1 MPTTHPDDLALE
13 HRRNTER
20 ARAADIIA
28 TAIAAESAGDTE
40 QADMLRQEASVAIR
54 RADDFD
60 TQLRAAQQRRRA
72 LLATAVARHHDLNV
86 SPPTPTR

>member
-20 ARAADIIA
+20 ARAADIVA
-28 TAIAAESAGDTE
+28 TAAAARKCRR